1 MDFQEALAKYK
12 NKTASQQEIQFVE
25 QTVNEARKTAKIRKE
40 FLVRHTPGAR
50 VAATVGSW
58 VRATRNDGSCE

>member
-25 QTVNEARKTAKIRKE
+25 QTVNEERKTA
-40 FLVRHTPGAR
+40 
-50 VAATVGSW
+50 
-58 VRATRNDGSCE
+58 